1 MQAEK
6 ALLSVSDKNGIVEF
20 AASLIDLGFEV
31 ISTGG
36 TARVLREAGL
46 SIRGVSEV
54 TGFPE
59 IFDGRVKTLHPKIHG
74 GLLWRRD
81 NPRDEKEA
89 LTHDIPS
96 ISLVA
101 VNLYPFEQTIAKE
114 NAAFEDSLEQIDIGG
129 PAMLRASAKNLKHVI
144 VIVDPGDYMPVIE
157 ALKKGEVDFSKRLSL
172 AQKVFHHTS
181 RYDSVISSYLEK
193 YLQEQGK

>member
-1 MQAEK
+1 MQEVRK
-6 ALLSVSDKNGIVEF
+6 ALLSVSNKNGIIEF
-20 AASLIDLGFEV
+20 ASALIELGFEV

-36 TARVLREAGL
+36 TAGVLRQAGL

-81 NPRDEKEA
+81 NPKDQKEA
-89 LTHDIPS
+89 TLHEIPS
-96 ISLVA
+96 IDLVA
-101 VNLYPFEQTIAKE
+101 VNLYPFEETISKDGVK
-114 NAAFEDSLEQIDIGG
+114 FEDALEQIDIGG

-144 VIVDPGDYMPVIE
+144 VIVDPDDYMPVVE
-157 ALKKGEVDFSKRLSL
+157 ALWEGNITFSKRLAL
-172 AQKVFHHTS
+172 AQKVFQHTS
-181 RYDSVISSYLEK
+181 GYDSVISQYLERVVI
-193 YLQEQGK
+193 E